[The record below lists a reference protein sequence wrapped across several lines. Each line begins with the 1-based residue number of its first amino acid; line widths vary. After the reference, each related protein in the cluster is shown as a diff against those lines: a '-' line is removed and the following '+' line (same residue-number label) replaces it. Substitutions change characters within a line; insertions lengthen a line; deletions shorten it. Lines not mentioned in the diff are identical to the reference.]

1 MQGVETLQCNKTNGE
16 CICLKGIVGTRCD
29 KCARGTRGK
38 APLCIKCGEC
48 FDNWDSSLNS
58 IKGILNI
65 IWQEEKYILK
75 RI

>member
-29 KCARGTRGK
+29 ECARGTRGK

-65 IWQEEKYILK
+65 NWREEK
-75 RI
+75 